1 MNRPLT
7 LCFAACLLFVGT
19 GCHSAK
25 QPDLGALYNQS
36 AMASTDTRTPVVVIP
51 GILGSKLQSA
61 STMQKVWGSFT
72 FGAADADT
80 PEGARSIALP
90 MKQGAPL
97 SELQDDV
104 IAQDVLD
111 VLVADVAIFRGLKI
125 GAYAQ
130 ILQTLG
136 VGQYRDQSLGLSG
149 AIDYGQQ
156 HYTCYQ
162 YPYDWRRDISENALA
177 LHEFIIEAQD
187 TVRQI
192 RGLASDTPVK
202 VDVIAHSMG
211 GLVLRYYLRYGP
223 TPLPPEGPLPQV
235 TWAGAEN
242 IRKAV
247 LIGTPSAGSVLSFKQ
262 LLEGMDLNPVFPN
275 YRPAVL
281 GTMPAVYQLLPRVRH
296 QRIIRAEDGE
306 AIDLY
311 DSKTWQHYGWGL
323 ADPKQNHVLEWLLPN
338 IGSAEERQAVALDQ
352 LEKCLSQTKRLHL
365 ALDQDAGPV
374 PGVDLVLF
382 AGDAEPTAEIISVN
396 TDGSIKVTQKG
407 SGDGTVTRQSALM
420 DERTQD
426 NWQPQLVSPVKW
438 SRVQFVFA
446 DHLGL
451 TKDPTFVDNLLF
463 LLLEEPNGDL

>member
-1 MNRPLT
+1 MNLRLI
-7 LCFAACLLFVGT
+7 ACLTACLFFFCT
-19 GCHSAK
+19 GCHTAKK

-36 AMASTDTRTPVVVIP
+36 AIASADTRTPVVVIP
-51 GILGSKLQSA
+51 GILGSKLESA

-90 MKQGAPL
+90 MKKGAPL

-111 VLVADVAIFRGLKI
+111 VVVADVAIFRGLKI

-130 ILQTLG
+130 ILETLG
-136 VGQYRDQSLGLSG
+136 VGQYRDESLGRSG
-149 AIDYGQQ
+149 AIDYGDR

-177 LHEFIIEAQD
+177 LHAFITEAQD
-187 TVRQI
+187 TVRKA
-192 RGLASDTPVK
+192 RGLADDAPVK

-223 TPLPPEGPLPQV
+223 LPLPPEGPLPEV
-235 TWAGAEN
+235 TWAGAKN

-262 LLEGMDLNPVFPN
+262 LIEGMNLNPVFPF

-296 QRIIRAEDGE
+296 QHVVDAETGE
-306 AIDLY
+306 AVDLY
-311 DSKTWQHYGWGL
+311 DPNVWRKYRWGL
-323 ADPKQNHVLEWLLPN
+323 ADPSQQKVLAWLLPD
-338 IGSAEERQAVALDQ
+338 IVSPEERQAVAQDQ
-352 LEKCLSQTKRLHL
+352 LEKCLMQTKRLHL
-365 ALDQDAGPV
+365 ALDKDAGPV
-374 PGVDLVLF
+374 PGVELALF
-382 AGDAEPTAEIISVN
+382 AGDAEPTPERITV
-396 TDGSIKVTQKG
+396 DRQGRIKVSQMAA
-407 SGDGTVTRQSALM
+407 GDGTVTRQSALM
-420 DERTQD
+420 DERSTEA
-426 NWQPQLVSPVKW
+426 WRPGLVSPVKW

-451 TKDPTFVDNLLF
+451 TKDPAFVDNLLY
-463 LLLEEPNGDL
+463 LLLEDHR